1 MSSTEP
7 RIETTV
13 VGDATVKVTTTRDWG
28 REIENQL
35 KAGLNR
41 LGTEI
46 LNEARLNAPIRSG
59 DLRKSGALTVDGNM
73 AKIRFGNTDVPYARM
88 RHFVNNLHPDTKY
101 YLQRAG
107 DSATRNAADYFKAGD
122 L

>member
-1 MSSTEP
+1 MSTEP

-13 VGDATVKVTTTRDWG
+13 VGDVTVKVTTTRDWG
-28 REIENQL
+28 REIEKQL
-35 KAGLNR
+35 KAGLNAM
-41 LGTEI
+41 GTEI
-46 LNEARLNAPIRSG
+46 LNEAVQNAPI
-59 DLRKSGALTVDGNM
+59 LTGALRESGTLTTEGLTARV
-73 AKIRFGNTDVPYARM
+73 RFGNEDVPYARM

-107 DSATRNAADYFKAGD
+107 DSVTRDAADYFKGGD

>member
-1 MSSTEP
+1 MSTEP

-13 VGDATVKVTTTRDWG
+13 VGNVTVKVTTTRDWG
-28 REIENQL
+28 REIEQQL
-35 KAGLNR
+35 KAGLNQ

-46 LNEARLNAPIRSG
+46 LNEAVQNAPI
-59 DLRKSGALTVDGNM
+59 LTGALRESGTLTIDGTT
-73 AKIRFGNTDVPYARM
+73 AKIHFGNEDVPYARM
-88 RHFVNNLHPDTKY
+88 RHYVNNLHPDTKY

-107 DSATRNAADYFKAGD
+107 DSVSRNAADYFKGGS

>member
-1 MSSTEP
+1 MSTEP

-13 VGDATVKVTTTRDWG
+13 VGNVTVKVTTTRDWG
-28 REIENQL
+28 REIQQQL
-35 KAGLNR
+35 KAGLNQ

-46 LNEARLNAPIRSG
+46 LNEAQQNAPVLTGALRASG
-59 DLRKSGALTVDGNM
+59 TLTVDGST
-73 AKIRFGNTDVPYARM
+73 ARIRFGSVDVPYARM
-88 RHFVNNLHPDTKY
+88 RHYVNNLHPDTKY

-107 DSATRNAADYFKAGD
+107 DSVSRNAADYFKGGD

>member
-1 MSSTEP
+1 MSAD
-7 RIETTV
+7 IQTTV
-13 VGDATVKVTTTRDWG
+13 VGNVTVKVTTTRDWG
-28 REIENQL
+28 RLIEKQL
-35 KAGLNR
+35 QAGLNS

-46 LNEARLNAPIRSG
+46 LNEAVQNAPI
-59 DLRKSGALTVDGNM
+59 LTGALRASGTLTQEGALARV
-73 AKIRFGNTDVPYARM
+73 RFGNEDVPYARM

-107 DSATRNAADYFKAGD
+107 DQVTGHAADFFKGGA